1 MKRRILAVLLALAVV
16 LALALPALAAVSADT
31 VPYNTGTRHEL
42 CTALS
47 AQAEQYYTDGAE
59 TLLKLS
65 GSTSDSSLE
74 SMGSPLYRALQS
86 LMTDTMTDSVTYKS
100 LPTYWARTDASQGK
114 DGLLLFYSDTTGG
127 SMSRE
132 HVWPKSRASFMQQ
145 NGGSDLHHLR
155 PEDSGVNSTRSNYT
169 MGNVLGVYPDC
180 STKAFD
186 GKTVLWYST
195 KNDRVEVA
203 DNVKGDLARVLLYV
217 YCRWGQPNLFETV
230 ASGSLPPFDSDDREN
245 TGLPGAGQPQRLHR
259 LSGVC
264 LAAVRPRA
272 PRRL

>member
-1 MKRRILAVLLALAVV
+1 MLDTLTGRDVSRIWVGCFAAPLEEDGQRLGVLVLLTDVQETVDSLISVRDRMVFIFLLALAVV

-74 SMGSPLYRALQS
+74 SMDSALYRALQS

-186 GKTVLWYST
+186 GKTVL
-195 KNDRVEVA
+195 
-203 DNVKGDLARVLLYV
+203 
-217 YCRWGQPNLFETV
+217 
-230 ASGSLPPFDSDDREN
+230 
-245 TGLPGAGQPQRLHR
+245 
-259 LSGVC
+259 
-264 LAAVRPRA
+264 
-272 PRRL
+272 